1 MIETLQ
7 IFIEAPIELKT
18 IILACLIMGIYW
30 HFKKEGKNQILCDNC
45 GVCDWL
51 DNKNELIET
60 FDNELLCSPCYIKK
74 EGKR

>member
-30 HFKKEGKNQILCDNC
+30 HFKKEGKND
-45 GVCDWL
+45 
-51 DNKNELIET
+51 
-60 FDNELLCSPCYIKK
+60 
-74 EGKR
+74 